1 MYRQISVAAEERYQP
16 WSQRLRSRVLPTG
29 VAVADLVF
37 KDAGIVRG
45 GRRGEGGEETSKG
58 GWIVTGWGGGDR
70 SNSAAVTRLI
80 STQPTPSID
89 QTTTFHLLPEIFLYV
104 GCGAN

>member
-1 MYRQISVAAEERYQP
+1 MKSRSVEWFLVDLQLIVSFLVVEDEGDRKATGWRCLYRQISVAAEERYQP

-58 GWIVTGWGGGDR
+58 GWIVTGWGG
-70 SNSAAVTRLI
+70 
-80 STQPTPSID
+80 
-89 QTTTFHLLPEIFLYV
+89 
-104 GCGAN
+104 